1 MFDNTFERIAISNMN
16 NFNKLFD
23 DSTLFLGFL
32 AIIISVGVIWAII
45 STCYDIATTQDDFD
59 KIHSNQ
65 IKNQIPAVSSIHQR
79 FYSSFNQSKSKE
91 NNRISCV

>member
-1 MFDNTFERIAISNMN
+1 MIDFN
-16 NFNKLFD
+16 NLFD
-23 DSTLFLGFL
+23 DSTLFIGFL

-65 IKNQIPAVSSIHQR
+65 IKDRIPAVNSIHQR

-91 NNRISCV
+91 KNKISRV

>member
-1 MFDNTFERIAISNMN
+1 MIDL
-16 NFNKLFD
+16 NKVFD
-23 DSTLFLGFL
+23 DSTLFIGFL

-59 KIHSNQ
+59 NIHSNQ
-65 IKNQIPAVSSIHQR
+65 IKDRIPAVKSIHQR

-91 NNRISCV
+91 KNKIIHV

>member
-1 MFDNTFERIAISNMN
+1 MIDL
-16 NFNKLFD
+16 NKVFD
-23 DSTLFLGFL
+23 DSTLFIGFL

-59 KIHSNQ
+59 NIHSNQ
-65 IKNQIPAVSSIHQR
+65 IKDRIPAVNSVHQR
-79 FYSSFNQSKSKE
+79 LYSSFNQSKSKE

>member
-1 MFDNTFERIAISNMN
+1 MIDL
-16 NFNKLFD
+16 NKVFD
-23 DSTLFLGFL
+23 DSTLFIGFL

-65 IKNQIPAVSSIHQR
+65 IKDRIPAVNSIHQR
-79 FYSSFNQSKSKE
+79 FYSPFNQSKSK
-91 NNRISCV
+91 